1 MPELVVIVGPIASGK
16 STVAGALGRRFMA
29 AGRAVAVLDLDDVVD
44 TIGGF
49 GDLTPQRFRQAQ
61 VVYGQLVGA
70 WLRQSFDVIAGGP
83 FFQRQEDETLL
94 HALPDRIEPRR
105 VQLLATYEAAIERV
119 ALDPTRG
126 LSKDPDVLRLTYD
139 RVESLLPTMP
149 LSEWTFDTTAMSC
162 REIVDALA
170 ATLLHDRP

>member
-1 MPELVVIVGPIASGK
+1 VPELVVIVGPIASGK

-70 WLRQSFDVIAGGP
+70 WLRQSFDVNMA
-83 FFQRQEDETLL
+83 RLL
-94 HALPDRIEPRR
+94 GVQAHALASRD
-105 VQLLATYEAAIERV
+105 ER
-119 ALDPTRG
+119 AMPTRSG
-126 LSKDPDVLRLTYD
+126 QAPSMQQDVAVHAQPAARLFYVRSETRMKGSASD
-139 RVESLLPTMP
+139 ITMT
-149 LSEWTFDTTAMSC
+149 STKTAYTQPGRRTSPPPA
-162 REIVDALA
+162 RSRTRSA
-170 ATLLHDRP
+170 